1 MISFDVM
8 TAFRELDSVVLVRDF
23 PAAGLRAGD
32 LGAIVMLYTPNDF
45 EVEFA
50 TASGDAQAVIA
61 LNSRDVRP
69 MKDTDLPKG

>member
-1 MISFDVM
+1 MMIP
-8 TAFRELDSVVLVRDF
+8 FRELDSVVLVRDI
-23 PAAGLRAGD
+23 PAGGLRAGA